1 MNTTRAIAAALT
13 LALAASTASAQVV
26 VNGNFEGSFTAYGNG
41 TPSTVP
47 NGWQLGPPGS
57 PGPSNMTVA
66 SGFGPLT
73 NQGPQS
79 GSQYMVFKSPATS
92 GWDCLYQDLNTTA
105 GLQYTVSFY
114 VAIAPGTAGG
124 TPPGL
129 HPVWDENT
137 ANSTILGPSNSYYAP
152 ASTFSSAYQFY
163 SFTETASG
171 NLTRLDFHGIDAT
184 GAIFLDSVSVTPV
197 PEPSSLVFVA
207 ACLVAALRPW
217 RRKTGAP

>member
-1 MNTTRAIAAALT
+1 MNITRVIAATLT
-13 LALAASTASAQVV
+13 LVLAVSAASAQVV
-26 VNGNFEGSFTAYGNG
+26 NGDFEAGSFAYGNG

-57 PGPSNMTVA
+57 PGPSNMTVG

-79 GSQYMVFKSPATS
+79 GSHYMIFQSPATS
-92 GWDCLYQDLNTTA
+92 GYDCLYQDLNTTA
-105 GLQYTVSFY
+105 GLQYQVSFY

-137 ANSTILGPSNSYYAP
+137 ANSTILGPSNSYYNP
-152 ASTFSSAYQFY
+152 ASTLSSAYQFY
-163 SFTETASG
+163 SFSTVASTS
-171 NLTRLDFHGIDAT
+171 LTRLDFHGIDAT
-184 GAIFLDSVSVTPV
+184 GAIFLDNVSVTPV
-197 PEPSSLVFVA
+197 PEPSSLVLVA
-207 ACLVAALRPW
+207 ACMVAALRPW